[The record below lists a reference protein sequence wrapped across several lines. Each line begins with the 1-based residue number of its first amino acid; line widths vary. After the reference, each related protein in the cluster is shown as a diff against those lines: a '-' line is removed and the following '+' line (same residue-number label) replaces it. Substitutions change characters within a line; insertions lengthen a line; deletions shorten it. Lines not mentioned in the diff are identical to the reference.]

1 MKLLVVD
8 DDEIV
13 LEALLCALEDA
24 GFQVVPAMTGEDAVT
39 LARHCAPDV
48 VVTDLDLGAGMNGL
62 RLAVEL
68 RRRWPGLPIVYIS
81 GRPWLVQER
90 ALGDREVFLAKPFRL
105 QELLGGIRVVSTR
118 AGFGGT
124 AGRPSPA

>member
-24 GFQVVPAMTGEDAVT
+24 GFQVVPAMNGEDAVT
-39 LARHCAPDV
+39 LARHAAPDV
-48 VVTDLDLGAGMNGL
+48 VVTDLDLGTGMNGL
-62 RLAVEL
+62 RLACEL
-68 RRRWPGLPIVYIS
+68 RRRWPGLPIIYIS
-81 GRPWLVQER
+81 GRPWLIHEH
-90 ALGDREVFLAKPFRL
+90 ALGELEIFLAKPFRL
-105 QELLGGIRVVSTR
+105 QELLGGISVVSTR

-124 AGRPSPA
+124 AGRPPSA